1 MVDTATV
8 SRGTPGLGSARLGL
22 AVLALAVF
30 GAVTTEMLPVGLLP
44 AISRQMGLTASAT
57 GLLVSLYAVMVML
70 LSVPLTLATRRV
82 PGKVLLLATIGS
94 YAVSNL
100 VCALAPN
107 AGLLAAGRALG
118 GLTHAIFFSVCIG
131 YASRLVPASQTGRA
145 LALVSSGVAARL
157 ILGAPLA
164 TALGNAVGWRAG
176 FGALVVLMIA
186 VLTLIALALPS
197 ADTTDVAASPV
208 RTGRWR
214 DLVPVMAANA
224 LAYLGQYAVYT
235 YVAVLLLRAGATPGR
250 IAPILF
256 LFGGFGLLGI
266 WRAARPLDHR
276 PRRTA
281 LIVLLVSGAGMI
293 AVGAGFPS
301 LLLVVVFGVVW
312 NAAFGP
318 APSLFQ
324 SAAIRADAMSPEISG
339 AWLNATANIGIAAG
353 AAFGGLLLNAY
364 DIRVLA
370 LAGSIPI
377 LAAAAM
383 VLVGH
388 KGFPHSGSAVVGS
401 QETAD
406 STSVGTA

>member
-1 MVDTATV
+1 M
-8 SRGTPGLGSARLGL
+8 
-22 AVLALAVF
+22 VLALAVF

-44 AISRQMGLTASAT
+44 AISRQLGLTASVT

-70 LSVPLTLATRRV
+70 LSVPLTLATRRI
-82 PGKVLLLATIGS
+82 PGKVLLLSTIGS
-94 YAVSNL
+94 YAVSSL
-100 VCALAPN
+100 ICALAPN

-145 LALVSSGVAARL
+145 LALVSSGVAAGL

-186 VLTLIALALPS
+186 VLILMAFTLPA
-197 ADTTDVAASPV
+197 ADTTDVAATPV
-208 RTGRWR
+208 RTGRRW
-214 DLVPVMAANA
+214 DAVPVLAANA
-224 LAYLGQYAVYT
+224 LAYFGQYAVYT
-235 YVAVLLLRAGATPGR
+235 YVAVLLLRSGATPSW

-266 WRAARPLDHR
+266 WRAAHSLDHR

-281 LIVLLVSGAGMI
+281 LVVLLVSGAGMI
-293 AVGAGFPS
+293 AVSAGFPS

-324 SAAIRADAMSPEISG
+324 SAAIRSDATSPEISG
-339 AWLNATANIGIAAG
+339 AWLNASANVGIAGG
-353 AAFGGLLLNAY
+353 AAFGGLLLSAY
-364 DIRVLA
+364 GIRTLA
-370 LAGSIPI
+370 WAGSIPI
-377 LAAAAM
+377 LLAAVM
-383 VLVGH
+383 VLVGR
-388 KGFPHSGSAVVGS
+388 KGFP
-401 QETAD
+401 
-406 STSVGTA
+406 STGTATS

>member
-1 MVDTATV
+1 MVDAATV
-8 SRGTPGLGSARLGL
+8 SRGPTSLGSARIGL
-22 AVLALAVF
+22 VVLALAVF

-44 AISRQMGLTASAT
+44 SISRDMGLSASVT
-57 GLLVSLYAVMVML
+57 GLLISLYAVMVMV

-82 PGKVLLLATIGS
+82 PGKVLLLSTMGS
-94 YAVSNL
+94 YAVSSL
-100 VCALAPN
+100 VCTLAPN

-131 YASRLVPASQTGRA
+131 YASRLVPASMTGRA
-145 LALVSSGVAARL
+145 LALVSSGVAAGL

-186 VLTLIALALPS
+186 VMILMALTLPS
-197 ADTTDVAASPV
+197 ADTTDAAASPV

-214 DLVPVMAANA
+214 DAAPVMSANA
-224 LAYLGQYAVYT
+224 LAYFGQYAVYT
-235 YVAVLLLRAGATPGR
+235 YVAVLLLRSGATPSW

-281 LIVLLVSGAGMI
+281 LVVLLVSGVGMI

-324 SAAIRADAMSPEISG
+324 SAAIRADAMSPEMSG
-339 AWLNATANIGIAAG
+339 AWLNASANVGIAGG
-353 AAFGGLLLNAY
+353 AAFGGLLLAAY

-370 LAGSIPI
+370 LAGSVPV

-383 VLVGH
+383 VLFGRR
-388 KGFPHSGSAVVGS
+388 GFPATGSPAV
-401 QETAD
+401 
-406 STSVGTA
+406 